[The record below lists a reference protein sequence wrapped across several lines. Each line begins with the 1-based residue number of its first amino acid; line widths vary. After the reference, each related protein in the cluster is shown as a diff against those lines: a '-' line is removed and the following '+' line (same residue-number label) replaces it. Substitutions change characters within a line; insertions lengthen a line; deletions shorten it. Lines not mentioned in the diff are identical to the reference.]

1 MQLGFQRPNGRLA
14 IIGCRIHA
22 SHHRNNVHTGCVGW
36 EPRDGFDHTSYG
48 QTQLFNGA
56 LAARLGRIALVCD
69 RSTGREGVANFVLHV
84 QAARTVRRCERS
96 WADCPSQGCA

>member
-22 SHHRNNVHTGCVGW
+22 SHHRNNVHTCCVGW